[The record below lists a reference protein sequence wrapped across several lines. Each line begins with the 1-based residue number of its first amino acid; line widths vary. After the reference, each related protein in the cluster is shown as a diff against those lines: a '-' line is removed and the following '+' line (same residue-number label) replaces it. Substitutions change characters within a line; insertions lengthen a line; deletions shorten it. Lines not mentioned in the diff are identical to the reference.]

1 MEKEIQPLV
10 YPTNEI
16 IFGITKDGVVIDNL
30 NKTEDS
36 NLAATFFSAL
46 HQFFEDLDI
55 NNPVVM
61 AHLVIYLMS
70 DMAIKPMLKA
80 KIDSFV
86 KNEHR

>member
-1 MEKEIQPLV
+1 MEKEIQLLV

-30 NKTEDS
+30 NKTEDF

-61 AHLVIYLMS
+61 AHLVIYLTP
-70 DMAIKPMLKA
+70 DMPIKPMLKA
-80 KIDSFV
+80 KIDSLV
-86 KNEHR
+86 KQ

>member
-30 NKTEDS
+30 NKKEDS
-36 NLAATFFSAL
+36 HLVATFFSAL

-61 AHLVIYLMS
+61 AHLIVYLMS

-86 KNEHR
+86 KQ

>member
-1 MEKEIQPLV
+1 MEKEIQSLV

-36 NLAATFFSAL
+36 KLAATFFSAL
-46 HQFFEDLDI
+46 HKFFEDLDI
-55 NNPVVM
+55 NNPIVM

-80 KIDSFV
+80 KIDSLV
-86 KNEHR
+86 KQ

>member
-16 IFGITKDGVVIDNL
+16 IFGIMKDGVVIDNL

-86 KNEHR
+86 KQ

>member
-36 NLAATFFSAL
+36 NLASTFFSAL

-86 KNEHR
+86 KQ

>member
-1 MEKEIQPLV
+1 MEKEIQPLI
-10 YPTNEI
+10 YPTDEI

-36 NLAATFFSAL
+36 HLASTFFGTL
-46 HQFFEDLDI
+46 HQFFEDLDL

-61 AHLVIYLMS
+61 AHLIVYLMS

-86 KNEHR
+86 KQ